1 MPGERSAT
9 PKLSPSAVVRE
20 AVAAYRTYWAPLL
33 IIAVALFAPIV
44 LFEVLTEDIREVE
57 TGGGF
62 QVVEAVVAVLGL
74 SVFATIGDVFYT
86 GVVAA
91 AVGMHREG
99 VTRDLREIARQLP
112 ILTLIAVDL
121 LFALMVAAGFIALIV
136 PGMIL
141 FTWFCLAP
149 AVVEIEGAGV
159 RASFARSRQLVRGSF
174 WRVLGLLAP
183 VAIAGDVI
191 GEWLGESGPSLL
203 GEGRAGDWLGGML
216 ADVATAPL
224 FALAAVVA
232 THQLIAIHRGSPAKG

>member
-9 PKLSPSAVVRE
+9 PKLSLPAVVSE
-20 AVAAYRTYWAPLL
+20 AAASYRAYWAPLL

-44 LFEVLTEDIREVE
+44 LFEVLTEDVREVE
-57 TGGGF
+57 TGSGF
-62 QVVEAVVAVLGL
+62 EVVEAIVAALGV

-91 AVGMHREG
+91 AVGMRREG
-99 VTRDLREIARQLP
+99 VARDLREIARELP
-112 ILTLIAVDL
+112 VLRLIAVDV

-136 PGMIL
+136 PGVII
-141 FTWFCLAP
+141 FTWYCLTP
-149 AVVEIEGAGV
+149 AVVEIEGTGV
-159 RASFARSRQLVRGSF
+159 RASFSRSRQLVRGNF

-183 VAIAGDVI
+183 VMIGGDAI

-203 GEGRAGDWLGGML
+203 GDGQAGEWLGGVL

-232 THQLIAIHRGSPAKG
+232 THQLIAMHRGRPPG